1 MRNLTTDIQLGIE
14 LLNGNG
20 NSPENDSVFDHE
32 NKFFIKSG
40 NIKYHKIEVNRE
52 RTSYLITM
60 ESSGS
65 FDVLVKYDS
74 KPTTNDFDVNFTVP
88 DYSSGS
94 FDVLV
99 KYDSKPTTNDFDV
112 NFTVPDYSSCTRNF
126 RIDGDDEEY
135 NCSRHPNQLLL
146 TNAVI
151 QKPGVYFVGILYTQH
166 SSPGSNSHRM
176 RRSCFSTNRQKR
188 SCVETKDPPP
198 PLGVLSAYDPRVGV
212 NYTLV
217 SDELSCRFWSH
228 KEQNWLTEGCKVCCL
243 NLFQIKRLAV

>member
-32 NKFFIKSG
+32 NKFFIKPG

-60 ESSGS
+60 ASSGS

-74 KPTTNDFDVNFTVP
+74 KPTTNDFDA
-88 DYSSGS
+88 
-94 FDVLV
+94 
-99 KYDSKPTTNDFDV
+99 

-126 RIDGDDEEY
+126 IIDGDDEEY

-176 RRSCFSTNRQKR
+176 RRSCFSTSRKKR

-228 KEQNWLTEGCKVCCL
+228 EEQKWLTEGCKVYCL